1 MNNIFS
7 IYQCI
12 TSHFTLVRTKLIPPP
27 LLENKIQSI
36 LKLKDFIIVFY
47 HFRSISS
54 KLLLLVFHLEKLKIK
69 EKKSKNEKNSK
80 GPSKHICSV
89 LLRVKF

>member
-12 TSHFTLVRTKLIPPP
+12 TSHFTLVRTKLIPLP

-54 KLLLLVFHLEKLKIK
+54 KLLLLVFHLEKLKR
-69 EKKSKNEKNSK
+69 KKKKQE
-80 GPSKHICSV
+80 
-89 LLRVKF
+89 